1 MNQSTKTSSRY
12 NGVIGPDMNNVINVS
27 GWTKRLFLIFF
38 THFIFHFHTWLSFT
52 YQQVFSYYASLHKS
66 QFETRLLHVLL
77 HITSQG
83 INSAL
88 PIVYI

>member
-27 GWTKRLFLIFF
+27 GWTKRIFLIFF
-38 THFIFHFHTWLSFT
+38 YTFT

>member
-12 NGVIGPDMNNVINVS
+12 NGVIGPDMNNVIYVS

-38 THFIFHFHTWLSFT
+38 LYILFFTFTLGGHLLTSKCFHTT
-52 YQQVFSYYASLHKS
+52 LHKS

>member
-38 THFIFHFHTWLSFT
+38 YTFYFSLSHLAVIYLPASVFILRYT
-52 YQQVFSYYASLHKS
+52 

-77 HITSQG
+77 HIISQG
-83 INSAL
+83 INSVL